1 MRFQSRHKVFN
12 QFFHIYFCMAINP
25 SHLDPSRREKI
36 NFNFYFFTSLCYI
49 ERTYEDIDR
58 ASGTGWLG
66 THAPTSRLFC
76 VAVRKKGKKGKKERV
91 SKQKLFKGYRQG
103 QNVTVLAI
111 LEHLEFKN
119 FPSRPT
125 MVADNTFQCSIVPA
139 LWNAFRKPWFKA
151 FIRPFQLIF
160 LRMQVSLVVG
170 LFLSIIGYLFELI
183 FSS

>member
-1 MRFQSRHKVFN
+1 
-12 QFFHIYFCMAINP
+12 MAINP

-36 NFNFYFFTSLCYI
+36 NFNFYFFTSLCYT
-49 ERTYEDIDR
+49 ERIYEGIDR
-58 ASGTGWLG
+58 TSGTGWLG
-66 THAPTSRLFC
+66 THAPTSPLFC

-91 SKQKLFKGYRQG
+91 SKQKPFKGYRQG

-139 LWNAFRKPWFKA
+139 L
-151 FIRPFQLIF
+151 
-160 LRMQVSLVVG
+160 
-170 LFLSIIGYLFELI
+170 
-183 FSS
+183 